1 MYLFNNHEDGLSKKI
16 LSPMGGAAILVADKK
31 IGLFESLTGEEQ
43 PDSIGS
49 LLLILV
55 LLLHIWGA
63 QWLLQPTEAV
73 TPAQPL
79 MMEVSLVNAPSP
91 QPMAAPPAPPKPPE
105 PIKPPKKPPVKKP
118 VQKIAKAIPK
128 QVTLPKPA
136 AVSDA
141 ALPAPSPVE
150 SVADTSKASSDIA
163 PSKTVSKVET
173 YSEANF
179 KANYGINPKPVYPSL
194 ARSRGWE
201 GKVLLRVNVSAD
213 GHADS
218 VTIHRSSEHEVL
230 DESAVEAVEK
240 WLFIPAKQ
248 GDRAVPCT
256 VIVPI
261 NFTLNN

>member
-16 LSPMGGAAILVADKK
+16 LSPMGGSAIFVADKK
-31 IGLFESLTGEEQ
+31 SGLFESLTGEEQ
-43 PDSIGS
+43 SGSIGS

-63 QWLLQPTEAV
+63 LWLLQPAEPSITA
-73 TPAQPL
+73 AQPL
-79 MMEVSLVNAPSP
+79 MMEVSMVNAPSP
-91 QPMAAPPAPPKPPE
+91 QPMAAPPAPPRPPE
-105 PIKPPKKPPVKKP
+105 PKKPPVKKP
-118 VQKIAKAIPK
+118 VKKITPVVPK
-128 QVTLPKPA
+128 QVALPKPMKA
-136 AVSDA
+136 AEE

-150 SVADTSKASSDIA
+150 PVADTSKTSSDAA
-163 PSKTVSKVET
+163 PAKTVSKAET

-179 KANYGINPKPVYPSL
+179 KANYGINPKPNYPAL

-213 GHADS
+213 GHSES
-218 VTIHRSSEHEVL
+218 VTVYQSSDHDML

-248 GDRAVPCT
+248 GDRAVPST

>member
-16 LSPMGGAAILVADKK
+16 LLPMGGSSILVADKTLS
-31 IGLFESLTGEEQ
+31 LFESLTGEEQ

-63 QWLLQPTEAV
+63 QWLLQPAEPPI

-79 MMEVSLVNAPSP
+79 MMEVSMVNAPHP
-91 QPMAAPPAPPKPPE
+91 QPIAAPPAPPKPPE
-105 PIKPPKKPPVKKP
+105 PKKPPVKNIIKKKVP
-118 VQKIAKAIPK
+118 VVQK
-128 QVTLPKPA
+128 QVTLPKPMKMA
-136 AVSDA
+136 EE

-150 SVADTSKASSDIA
+150 SVADTSKASSDAA
-163 PSKTVSKVET
+163 PAKTASKAET
-173 YSEANF
+173 YSEASF
-179 KANYGINPKPVYPSL
+179 KANYGINPKPAYPPL

-218 VTIHRSSEHEVL
+218 VVIYRSSDHEVL

-248 GDRAVPCT
+248 GDKAVPCT

-261 NFTLNN
+261 NFTLNT